1 MTPDEQDRR
10 ARAVALVEQGHS
22 YREAAELAGVP
33 TTTVFRSVERVGTT
47 QPDLTEIIREK
58 AAEAAKKG
66 VERMNREIEHT
77 PDRNVA
83 QWTLTTARLAGI
95 LDSPEGQNASDLG
108 ELVNRLTSNGS
119 TVTVGVKVEPKQG

>member
-10 ARAVALVEQGHS
+10 ARAVALVEQGYS
-22 YREAAELAGVP
+22 YREAAEVAGVP

-47 QPDLTEIIREK
+47 GPDLTEIIREK

-66 VERMNREIEHT
+66 VERMAKEIEST